1 MEAEIERVKKLI
13 AGKEELVRH
22 LAGKGQVSENIAVCQ
37 QIAGLKEYLRCGSPE
52 LSSLDEQARTEA
64 RRAAKFISRNR
75 FQ

>member
-37 QIAGLKEYLRCGSPE
+37 QIAGLKEYLRIIEGVV
-52 LSSLDEQARTEA
+52 
-64 RRAAKFISRNR
+64 
-75 FQ
+75 